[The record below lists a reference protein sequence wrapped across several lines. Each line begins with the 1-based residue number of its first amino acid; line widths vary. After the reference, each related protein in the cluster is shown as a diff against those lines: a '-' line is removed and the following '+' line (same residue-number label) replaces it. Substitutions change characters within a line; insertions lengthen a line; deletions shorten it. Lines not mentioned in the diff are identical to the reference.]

1 MATITLIYTSGFV
14 IVISSSLH
22 DVLPAVHRAAWCG
35 LIFPVLTILS
45 WIPFMKDLWF
55 VSLLGLGT
63 YLIGVVGST
72 IYFAA
77 SNYDPPTPSPLEW
90 RWEGAAH
97 FYGVA
102 VYSLEGINLTLPV
115 SASMKSLRKPPFVMT
130 VGVCLF
136 AGITAFYASFA
147 YAAGLGKC
155 DIIVHCLGRGA
166 FVNLVRV
173 ALALSLIATHP
184 VYLIVASEIF
194 ERALLGDPPAAV
206 PAVEGEGGRE
216 GGSTMTT
223 LAAGN
228 RQQQGFEEEGVG
240 EEASRRRRAA
250 EETRGSSSINNDP
263 SSSSSSSLPSFLSTW
278 QARARLIRAIEV
290 FLTCLVGAL
299 IPNLGA
305 FTSLV
310 GATFVT
316 VIGFIFPAAMW
327 WALQRED
334 VHASSW
340 AKARVYGVAG
350 LVIVAGLV
358 AMVVGTIESVRSFSK

>member
-1 MATITLIYTSGFV
+1 
-14 IVISSSLH
+14 
-22 DVLPAVHRAAWCG
+22 
-35 LIFPVLTILS
+35 
-45 WIPFMKDLWF
+45 MKDLWF
-55 VSLLGLGT
+55 VSMLGLGT

-72 IYFAA
+72 VYFAA
-77 SNYDPPTPSPLEW
+77 SNYNPPTPSPFEW

-136 AGITAFYASFA
+136 AGITAFYSSFA
-147 YAAGLGKC
+147 YAAGLGTC
-155 DIIVHCLGRGA
+155 DIIIQCLGRGA

-194 ERALLGDPPAAV
+194 ERALLGDPPAQV
-206 PAVEGEGGRE
+206 VEGGQEGGQEGGRTTT
-216 GGSTMTT
+216 TM
-223 LAAGN
+223 AAGN
-228 RQQQGFEEEGVG
+228 QQQGLEEEGVG
-240 EEASRRRRAA
+240 EDTSRRRRAT
-250 EETRGSSSINNDP
+250 EENSSGSSSNHEP
-263 SSSSSSSLPSFLSTW
+263 SSSTSSSLPSFLSTRRA
-278 QARARLIRAIEV
+278 QARLIRAIEV

-316 VIGFIFPAAMW
+316 LIGFIFPAAMW
-327 WALQRED
+327 WALQKED
-334 VHASSW
+334 VHASPW

-350 LVIVAGLV
+350 LVILAGLV